1 MGATTT
7 TPAFPAASERASV
20 VGPGT
25 GSARSNVAASSR
37 WQKYWERKSSGR
49 QTTSAPFRAA
59 SSTRSTA
66 LARFASESAEQDICT
81 SATRKFSDIAGETTE
96 RSTGSQGADLDPLL
110 CHSEE
115 RSDEESAP
123 VRPPPSRRKDSER
136 RSAQVAR

>member
-1 MGATTT
+1 M
-7 TPAFPAASERASV
+7 PALRAASERASV

-25 GSARSNVAASSR
+25 GSARSNVAGSSR

-81 SATRKFSDIAGETTE
+81 SAIRKFLPAVIVESVASQDSSYHGNLG
-96 RSTGSQGADLDPLL
+96 GSA
-110 CHSEE
+110 
-115 RSDEESAP
+115 
-123 VRPPPSRRKDSER
+123 ER
-136 RSAQVAR
+136 RR